1 MSQKFFLLVIL
12 LCSLTTPLQAEIL
25 TISQEPAELKALR
38 AAYEQQLENATT
50 PAKLQQL
57 QDEFEAAKVKSV
69 ESTAV
74 AQKISSL
81 ESARDLEVSK
91 IQNQYNERIEAL
103 KKEAVSIIERKYQV
117 VFDNFKNNSAKNV
130 KNQYILDLKRLE
142 DKLIRQNNLAGAL
155 VVQNERN
162 KSMGISSPSLA
173 AVPAPAAPTAAVAP
187 TAPPVAPVKAAP
199 VEAKPVE
206 PVKAAAKAAP
216 APAGKLS
223 GDNPQTY
230 SSKTQGIAGS
240 GANVVNNIYA
250 FDITQFGGQSQLSF
264 NGYGRETNN
273 TSGDVYLITPAGQR
287 HQVATWSPAQLK
299 ASNYFGVKRAQD
311 VNPVTADISAFITTA
326 GTYQV
331 EFIYRDGNEPLT
343 IYQVEIT
350 TW

>member
-69 ESTAV
+69 QSPAV

-142 DKLIRQNNLAGAL
+142 DQLIRQNNLAGAL

-162 KSMGISSPSLA
+162 KSMGISSPALA
-173 AVPAPAAPTAAVAP
+173 AVPTPAAPTAVVAP
-187 TAPPVAPVKAAP
+187 AVPQAAPVKAAP

-206 PVKAAAKAAP
+206 PVKAAPKTAP
-216 APAGKLS
+216 AALPNADS
-223 GDNPQTY
+223 PQTY

-240 GANVVNNIYA
+240 GANVVNNVYA
-250 FDITQFGGQSQLSF
+250 FDIKLFGNQSQLSF
-264 NGYGRETNN
+264 HGYGRQTNN

-299 ASNYFGVKRAQD
+299 ASNYFGVKAAQD
-311 VNPVTADISAFITTA
+311 VNPVTADISAFITSA

-331 EFIYRDGNEPLT
+331 EFVYRDGNEPLT
-343 IYQVEIT
+343 IYQVEIK